1 VTDRPRQVVLLGKG
15 ELAARI
21 AGWFIETPGWDL
33 VMVVP
38 VVPEPGWTASLT
50 DFAHRHDLSVVPSG
64 DYRDIPPDLPIDL
77 ALSVFYDKI
86 IKADFISRCGRI
98 LNLHNG
104 PLPAYR
110 GVSPINWALKNGEAM
125 HGVTLHEVVPAV
137 DAGAIIGQVTYSLYP
152 EIDEVEDVYRRALD
166 YGWTL
171 FQQTLPLLDRITPR
185 PQDDSAA
192 SLYTRQDDHR
202 LGDRRGFTRAQTG

>member
-1 VTDRPRQVVLLGKG
+1 VTDRPRQVVLMGKG
-15 ELAARI
+15 DLAARI
-21 AGWFIETPGWDL
+21 AGWFIEAPDWDL
-33 VMVVP
+33 VLVVP
-38 VVPEPGWTASLT
+38 VVPEPAWTASLRE
-50 DFAHRHDLSVVPSG
+50 FADQNHLSVVRSG
-64 DYRDIPPDLPIDL
+64 DYRDIPPDLSIDL
-77 ALSVFYDKI
+77 ALSVFYDRI

-137 DAGAIIGQVTYSLYP
+137 DAGAIIGQVTYSIYP
-152 EIDEVEDVYRRALD
+152 DIDEVEDVYRRALEH
-166 YGWTL
+166 GWTL
-171 FQQTLPLLDRITPR
+171 FRQTMPLLDRIEPR
-185 PQDDSAA
+185 TQDESAA

-202 LGDRRGFTRAQTG
+202 LGDRQGFTRAGSG